1 MPCLSPNSGEIKR
14 KCRQAEQKNEKDS
27 LLVSNEILKKTN
39 ILLVKNGTK
48 KKKSHVLLSL
58 QQNATRPEVSP
69 KPQIPQF
76 SLHPDNKVKLPPWS
90 QSWIS
95 VNEIKLIKSPLTL
108 LCTSS
113 PLLCSIISRAFHCAT
128 TRTQSLNFCFHLVLQ
143 ILCRSDSGRKGF
155 LLYCGK

>member
-48 KKKSHVLLSL
+48 KKKKPRPSFIATKCHKTRGLPKTTDTTIFPPPR
-58 QQNATRPEVSP
+58 QQSEAS
-69 KPQIPQF
+69 
-76 SLHPDNKVKLPPWS
+76 PWS

-113 PLLCSIISRAFHCAT
+113 PLLCSIISRAFHCAP

>member
-58 QQNATRPEVSP
+58 QQNATRAEVSP

-76 SLHPDNKVKLPPWS
+76 SLHPDNKVKLPHDLR
-90 QSWIS
+90 
-95 VNEIKLIKSPLTL
+95 VE
-108 LCTSS
+108 
-113 PLLCSIISRAFHCAT
+113 
-128 TRTQSLNFCFHLVLQ
+128 
-143 ILCRSDSGRKGF
+143 F
-155 LLYCGK
+155 L